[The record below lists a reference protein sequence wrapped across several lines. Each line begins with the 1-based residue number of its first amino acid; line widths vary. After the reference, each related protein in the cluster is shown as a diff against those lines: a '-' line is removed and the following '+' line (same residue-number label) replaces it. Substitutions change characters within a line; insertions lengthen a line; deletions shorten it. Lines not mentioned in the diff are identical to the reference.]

1 MLLQWKMRGRI
12 TVTQTRCSALQLTL
26 GQQLSRL
33 LPLGL
38 VERETGMAF
47 SKSSLSNSNP
57 ALHFLQPQHLTPC
70 AKSLGAGSSDGVGTS
85 YTRANM
91 SVPVSGVEF
100 GKKLILT
107 PIPM

>member
-57 ALHFLQPQHLTPC
+57 ALHFLQPQHLTPVL
-70 AKSLGAGSSDGVGTS
+70 SLW
-85 YTRANM
+85 
-91 SVPVSGVEF
+91 VPVPVMV
-100 GKKLILT
+100 LT
-107 PIPM
+107 PVIPEQIC